1 MKLLVHWKSV
11 RLFSISIMMYM
22 FYLYI
27 YKYVQIIGRILDL
40 KKANI
45 IELNIE

>member
-1 MKLLVHWKSV
+1 MKLLDHWKSV
-11 RLFSISIMMYM
+11 GLFSISIMMYM
-22 FYLYI
+22 FYIYI
-27 YKYVQIIGRILDL
+27 YVQIIGRILDL

>member
-1 MKLLVHWKSV
+1 
-11 RLFSISIMMYM
+11 MMYM
-22 FYLYI
+22 FYI
-27 YKYVQIIGRILDL
+27 YKYVQIIGRILNL